1 MVINENSQCVN
12 VREGACFVEEGR
24 TNVVHRLLVVE
35 DTLESEIKW
44 VIHGCIKSIMSILG
58 DISDV
63 TVEDLS
69 NLIDTCILSIFFPE
83 WLFNMRDSIN
93 ANTVKV
99 KLLNGIFNPVKQ
111 SLADPS
117 QGCQADDPLPRA
129 DADAAFCS
137 KLFVQNLMKHII

>member
-1 MVINENSQCVN
+1 
-12 VREGACFVEEGR
+12 
-24 TNVVHRLLVVE
+24 
-35 DTLESEIKW
+35 
-44 VIHGCIKSIMSILG
+44 MSILG

-93 ANTVKV
+93 ANTVEV

-111 SLADPS
+111 SLS
-117 QGCQADDPLPRA
+117 DPLVVLVKIWKI
-129 DADAAFCS
+129 C
-137 KLFVQNLMKHII
+137 

>member
-1 MVINENSQCVN
+1 MVIDENSQSIN
-12 VREGACFVEEGR
+12 VREGSSFVEEGR
-24 TNVVHRLLVVE
+24 TNVVHRLLVIE
-35 DTLESEIKW
+35 DCLQSEIKW

-83 WLFNMRDSIN
+83 WLFNMRNSIN
-93 ANTVKV
+93 ANTVEV

-111 SLADPS
+111 SLS
-117 QGCQADDPLPRA
+117 YPLVVLV
-129 DADAAFCS
+129 
-137 KLFVQNLMKHII
+137 KIW

>member
-1 MVINENSQCVN
+1 MVINENSQSIN
-12 VREGACFVEEGR
+12 VRKGSSFIQEGR

-35 DTLESEIKW
+35 DTLQCEIKW

-93 ANTVKV
+93 ANTVEV

-111 SLADPS
+111 SLS
-117 QGCQADDPLPRA
+117 DPLVVLVKIWKI
-129 DADAAFCS
+129 C
-137 KLFVQNLMKHII
+137 

>member
-12 VREGACFVEEGR
+12 VREGSSFVKEGR

-35 DTLESEIKW
+35 DTLQCEIKW

-83 WLFNMRDSIN
+83 WLFNMRYSIN
-93 ANTVKV
+93 TNTVKV
-99 KLLNGIFNPVKQ
+99 KLLNSIFNPVKQ
-111 SLADPS
+111 SLS
-117 QGCQADDPLPRA
+117 DPLVVLV
-129 DADAAFCS
+129 
-137 KLFVQNLMKHII
+137 KIW